1 MSDRTERAARLA
13 DALLADANREP
24 TESKST
30 TTCEACGRGMIDH
43 GRRCCSPRCEQWL
56 VDGNPAPDPGFAR
69 KALDMPI
76 RGWAVIAGPPGV
88 EIGSRPYAELL
99 DGIAEKRGHKGGK
112 RTPPKNGANP
122 EEIEGADRAR
132 SPRISRGA
140 REPQHSLPDIAGS
153 VDVLAV
159 ELGALKAR
167 GADGFV
173 LPDQAWTQRVS
184 PDEVTHYVAK
194 LRVMP
199 GTAQPNIARC
209 LTCGCRKAAGQSR
222 FCSQACRTAFDE
234 GAEPHGGRR

>member
-43 GRRCCSPRCEQWL
+43 GRRGCSPRCEQWL

-112 RTPPKNGANP
+112 RAPPKNGANP

-132 SPRISRGA
+132 APGFRAALGSHNTASPTSPALWTSLPSSSAPSRPAARMGLSCPIRHGPSAYRRTRSPITSPSRG
-140 REPQHSLPDIAGS
+140 
-153 VDVLAV
+153 
-159 ELGALKAR
+159 
-167 GADGFV
+167 
-173 LPDQAWTQRVS
+173 
-184 PDEVTHYVAK
+184 
-194 LRVMP
+194 
-199 GTAQPNIARC
+199 
-209 LTCGCRKAAGQSR
+209 
-222 FCSQACRTAFDE
+222 
-234 GAEPHGGRR
+234 

>member
-43 GRRCCSPRCEQWL
+43 GRRGCSPRCEQWL

-69 KALDMPI
+69 KALDTPI

-112 RTPPKNGANP
+112 RAPPKNGANP

-140 REPQHSLPDIAGS
+140 REPQQQPPRHRRLCGRPCRRARRPQGPRRGWVCPARSGMDPARIAGRGHQLRRQVAGDARNCTAEHSAVPHLRLSQSCRSVSLLLASLP
-153 VDVLAV
+153 
-159 ELGALKAR
+159 
-167 GADGFV
+167 
-173 LPDQAWTQRVS
+173 
-184 PDEVTHYVAK
+184 H
-194 LRVMP
+194 
-199 GTAQPNIARC
+199 
-209 LTCGCRKAAGQSR
+209 CR
-222 FCSQACRTAFDE
+222 
-234 GAEPHGGRR
+234 